1 MSTESA
7 VMRGGAGHRSPG
19 TSGAP
24 DRSPEAPAGESV
36 APLPDVRDLTLPAL
50 RAALGQMEEPEY
62 RADQLWGF
70 LYARGHCRF
79 EEMHTLS
86 KALRARLAT
95 RFRVSQL
102 PVLELAQARD
112 GTEKFLFGLED
123 GRAVEAV
130 LIPDGRRLTL
140 CVSSQVGCAYAC
152 RFCLTGFRG
161 FARNLRPSE
170 IVGQYLAASGRAG
183 EGARITNI
191 VFMGQGE
198 PLANLDHVISA
209 IDILTE
215 PSGLAVSPRRITV
228 STVGLLPQM
237 RELLARTKVELAV
250 SLHATTEAIRTSLVP
265 SNRRYG
271 LHALLAECRELPIAK
286 RSRITYEYTM
296 LDGVN
301 DSDEDRRR
309 LAKLLRGTRCKV
321 NLIPFN
327 PFPGAEFRSSPMERI
342 ERFAEDLRS
351 SGYAVMI
358 RRTRGADV
366 SAACGMLGRTQPE
379 DNS

>member
-1 MSTESA
+1 
-7 VMRGGAGHRSPG
+7 MRGGARVTEGDGPPG
-19 TSGAP
+19 AM
-24 DRSPEAPAGESV
+24 
-36 APLPDVRDLTLPAL
+36 PDVRDLSLPAL
-50 RAALGQMEEPEY
+50 RGLMGEMGEPAY
-62 RADQLWGF
+62 RADQVWSF
-70 LYARGHCRF
+70 LYARGHVRF
-79 EEMHTLS
+79 EEMHTLT
-86 KALRARLAT
+86 KALRATLAA
-95 RFRVSQL
+95 RFRISAL
-102 PVLELAQARD
+102 PVLEVTRARD

-161 FARNLRPSE
+161 FARNLQPSE
-170 IVGQYLAASGRAG
+170 IVGQYLVAAAHAG
-183 EGARITNI
+183 EGARITNM

-198 PLANLDHVISA
+198 PLANLDNVITA

-215 PSGLAVSPRRITV
+215 PTGLSVSPRRITV

-250 SLHATTEAIRTSLVP
+250 SLHATTEATRTDLVP

-271 LHALLAECRELPIAK
+271 LHALLATCRELPIAK

-296 LDGVN
+296 LAGVN

-309 LAKLLRGTRCKV
+309 LAKLLRGTRCTI

-327 PFPGAEFRSSPMERI
+327 PFPGGEFRSSPIDRI
-342 ERFAEDLRS
+342 ERFAEALRS
-351 SGYAVMI
+351 DGYAVMI

-366 SAACGMLGRTQPE
+366 FAACGMLGRTQPE
-379 DNS
+379 INS